1 MENRIPGYPSQEEI
15 ALHNYI
21 HMGFFNQKK
30 KYQAQFP

>member
-21 HMGFFNQKK
+21 HMGFFSQKK
-30 KYQAQFP
+30 KHQAQFP